1 MKRFAAMLLVLMLA
15 LLAACGEV
23 GYQQNVPEGVAQFDP
38 PAAGEQIAV
47 FETTAGRFSVRLFS
61 ELAPQNVK
69 NFISL
74 AEGGA
79 YNGLTF
85 HRVVADLLIQ
95 SGDPTGTGT
104 GGLSSTGQP
113 IANEFSSALHN
124 FTGAVGMAGGEA
136 GNESQFYIV
145 TAASLSDEM
154 AERMRAA
161 GLDQALISAYQTAF
175 GAPHLDFRYT
185 VFGQVYEGLG
195 VVMRIAAG
203 ETDSQHR
210 PLKPVTIKS
219 VTVTAYQP
227 DTAS

>member
-79 YNGLTF
+79 
-85 HRVVADLLIQ
+85 
-95 SGDPTGTGT
+95 
-104 GGLSSTGQP
+104 
-113 IANEFSSALHN
+113 
-124 FTGAVGMAGGEA
+124 
-136 GNESQFYIV
+136 
-145 TAASLSDEM
+145 
-154 AERMRAA
+154 
-161 GLDQALISAYQTAF
+161 
-175 GAPHLDFRYT
+175 
-185 VFGQVYEGLG
+185 
-195 VVMRIAAG
+195 
-203 ETDSQHR
+203 
-210 PLKPVTIKS
+210 
-219 VTVTAYQP
+219 
-227 DTAS
+227 